1 MDHAVKASVRKF
13 ALWPESTQ
21 TTNKFCLSYLIVR
34 CCVCVRVCVWIGPL
48 CCHQLL
54 TGLLAGTAAVL
65 FTFPPDT
72 LGCSETSAIIRSYVV
87 RHPPLGLRG

>member
-34 CCVCVRVCVWIGPL
+34 CCVCVCVY
-48 CCHQLL
+48 
-54 TGLLAGTAAVL
+54 GLVYCAAINYL
-65 FTFPPDT
+65 QA
-72 LGCSETSAIIRSYVV
+72 C
-87 RHPPLGLRG
+87 

>member
-34 CCVCVRVCVWIGPL
+34 CCVCVY
-48 CCHQLL
+48 
-54 TGLLAGTAAVL
+54 GLVHCAAINYL
-65 FTFPPDT
+65 QA
-72 LGCSETSAIIRSYVV
+72 C
-87 RHPPLGLRG
+87 